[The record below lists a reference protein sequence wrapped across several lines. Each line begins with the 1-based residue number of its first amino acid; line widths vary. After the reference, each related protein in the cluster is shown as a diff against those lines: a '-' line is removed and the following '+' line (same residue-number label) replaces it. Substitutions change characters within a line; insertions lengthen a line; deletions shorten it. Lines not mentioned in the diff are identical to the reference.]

1 MEITKLF
8 DNILDLPGIEGVCL
22 FDTRGRMYVNRL
34 PSFLSDELFADAQ
47 RRIVA
52 MYETMD
58 ENFLPCDDY
67 LLKFSER
74 WLLLRRNE
82 GALLLVLGG
91 EKANLASTRMVTNM
105 TLKHLTPEV
114 LAQLGVG
121 DAARAVPLAATPT
134 VAAAGSGSTELASV
148 PSAAS
153 APAATTKPKSSGL
166 SFFGFTSLGRAKEGE
181 PSAAAAAETAPAL
194 AAAGEESSTP
204 SSAEPARPVR
214 MYRGRAY

>member
-22 FDTRGRMYVNRL
+22 FGTEGQMYINRL
-34 PSFLSDELFADAQ
+34 PSFLSNELFADAQ

-67 LLKFSER
+67 MLRFSER
-74 WLLLRRNE
+74 WLLLRRTE
-82 GALLLVLGG
+82 KQVLLVLGG

-105 TLKHLTPEV
+105 TMKHLTPALITSLEV
-114 LAQLGVG
+114 
-121 DAARAVPLAATPT
+121 AARGGAPAPAAPAPATSAPAPSASAPSTVRYPAATT
-134 VAAAGSGSTELASV
+134 AVAT
-148 PSAAS
+148 S
-153 APAATTKPKSSGL
+153 APAAAPT
-166 SFFGFTSLGRAKEGE
+166 
-181 PSAAAAAETAPAL
+181 AAATIDE
-194 AAAGEESSTP
+194 AAAPDPGK
-204 SSAEPARPVR
+204 PVR

>member
-1 MEITKLF
+1 MEVTKLF

-22 FDTRGRMYVNRL
+22 FGTDGQMYVNRL
-34 PSFLSDELFADAQ
+34 PTFLSNELFADAQ

-67 LLKFSER
+67 MLRFSER
-74 WLLLRRNE
+74 WLLLRRTDNHVM
-82 GALLLVLGG
+82 LILGG

-105 TLKHLTPEV
+105 TIKHITPAI
-114 LAQLGVG
+114 LAQL
-121 DAARAVPLAATPT
+121 
-134 VAAAGSGSTELASV
+134 AGSTPQIARTQ

-153 APAATTKPKSSGL
+153 PAPAPAAVP
-166 SFFGFTSLGRAKEGE
+166 
-181 PSAAAAAETAPAL
+181 AAPAPVVAPAL
-194 AAAGEESSTP
+194 APASAASVESP
-204 SSAEPARPVR
+204 AEPAKPVR